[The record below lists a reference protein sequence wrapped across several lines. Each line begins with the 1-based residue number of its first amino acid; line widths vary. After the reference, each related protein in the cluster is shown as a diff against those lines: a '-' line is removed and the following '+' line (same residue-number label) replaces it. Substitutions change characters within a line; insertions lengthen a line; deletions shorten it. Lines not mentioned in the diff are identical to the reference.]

1 MSQATLS
8 EAEIQVLA
16 SIHMAERE
24 DEPTDRSTLIKGGER
39 YWLFREDWT
48 DAFPPLLEKGLIEG
62 DDTSYHLTE
71 LGSPLGAKYHA
82 ERPDMYWYYYQK
94 FYPAARASA
103 AHTKLCE
110 RSFGLDLTQE
120 GMTDMTALHH
130 LLQLLEPKER
140 EHILDLGCGAGVIAE
155 YIVEKTGVRVTGLD
169 YAEPA
174 IAEANERT
182 RDKRD
187 RLSFVTGDMNA
198 LDFPEQSFD
207 TVISIDTLY
216 WVDDLTSTMAQVAKL
231 LKPGGQMGIFML
243 KHVPDGRKAI
253 DYSAEE
259 TPLGRSLREIGLSFD
274 AYDYTIQNDAFWYRN
289 YQAAKDLQDEFE
301 AEGNGFI
308 AASLIREG
316 EEDFLPFNEEGTLAR
331 YLYHVRA

>member
-1 MSQATLS
+1 
-8 EAEIQVLA
+8 
-16 SIHMAERE
+16 
-24 DEPTDRSTLIKGGER
+24 
-39 YWLFREDWT
+39 
-48 DAFPPLLEKGLIEG
+48 
-62 DDTSYHLTE
+62 
-71 LGSPLGAKYHA
+71 
-82 ERPDMYWYYYQK
+82 
-94 FYPAARASA
+94 
-103 AHTKLCE
+103 
-110 RSFGLDLTQE
+110 
-120 GMTDMTALHH
+120 MTALHH

-243 KHVPDGRKAI
+243 KHVTDGRKAI

-316 EEDFLPFNEEGTLAR
+316 EEDFLPFIEEGTLAR
-331 YLYHVRA
+331 YLYHVRT